1 VKGEFYMPL
10 TQKVTFKTVLQR
22 GSRVQVP
29 KLVRWQ
35 FKMET
40 DQVLKVGVGAHT
52 LGIWREWESFYG
64 KMGKDGR
71 ILIPKLTL
79 ALLRSESG
87 KPDLAGYAM
96 EVTIEPA

>member
-1 VKGEFYMPL
+1 MPL

-22 GSRVQVP
+22 GNRVQVP

-40 DQVLKVGVGAHT
+40 DQVLKIGVGTHV

-64 KMGKDGR
+64 KISKDGR
-71 ILIPKLTL
+71 ILIPKLML
-79 ALLRSESG
+79 ALLRSESE
-87 KPDLAGYAM
+87 KPNLTGYVM
-96 EVTIEPA
+96 EVTLEPA